1 MTFLLK
7 INAIISVNVLL
18 YLLAGANIK
27 LICNLTRKKLN
38 IFKLNFGSNN

>member
-1 MTFLLK
+1 
-7 INAIISVNVLL
+7 LL

-38 IFKLNFGSNN
+38 IFELFLCLKT